1 MGSVLNCTDWQPWDS
16 AWTMALLLA
25 VAQLAYCSLYPISCG
40 TSQDQTWPLI
50 SDLWTESSLN
60 SAFTE
65 TLKMNRDALCITIC
79 GCIHSRTLESR
90 HYCTTII
97 SFYLSEESPQTHGG
111 HLKPLNVHHW
121 LQRKLRVVL
130 LIVYT
135 ILLCS
140 TWVGGDW
147 ENTLGLALEKL

>member
-1 MGSVLNCTDWQPWDS
+1 MPYVPPYV
-16 AWTMALLLA
+16 
-25 VAQLAYCSLYPISCG
+25 VAY
-40 TSQDQTWPLI
+40 
-50 SDLWTESSLN
+50 
-60 SAFTE
+60 
-65 TLKMNRDALCITIC
+65 
-79 GCIHSRTLESR
+79 RTLESR

-130 LIVYT
+130 LIVYI

-140 TWVGGDW
+140 TWVGGAW
-147 ENTLGLALEKL
+147 ENTFRSCFRKIIEESIFNSSEAAGENLLSGLLSGVTKPCQCCLLELKNYSEILPNCYLQAKSCSPSSLQYAQA